1 MRARVG
7 PEQRDRRW
15 RVPGQGGSRPRLYW
29 VTRKEQ
35 LDALA
40 SAVRLD
46 ILDRMVALGPLSVK
60 TLSASMGM
68 KPTAIYQHLQKLE
81 RLELVRSTRTTGA
94 RGRPAA
100 VYEAAGT
107 RVRLARAPLT
117 TENRKPMAKIARAV
131 AGQAAKDYSRAF
143 ASDSWRIEGP
153 TRNHWHFRGLM
164 RPSRQRLAKINAL
177 FDQLAELIWTSD
189 SSPGKQLIS
198 VAWFLAPVGAR
209 PRRRRVR
216 SA

>member
-1 MRARVG
+1 MRAEAGRK
-7 PEQRDRRW
+7 QRDKRR
-15 RVPGQGGSRPRLYW
+15 RGARQAGSQPRLYW

-68 KPTAIYQHLQKLE
+68 KPTAIYQHLQKLA
-81 RLELVRSTRTTGA
+81 RLELVRSTHTSGA

-143 ASDSWRIEGP
+143 ASEAWRIEGP
-153 TRNHWHFRGLM
+153 ARNHWHFRCLM
-164 RPSRQRLAKINAL
+164 RPSKQRLAKINAL
-177 FDQLAELIWTSD
+177 FDELAELIWTSD

-198 VAWFLAPVGAR
+198 VAWFLAPIGAR
-209 PRRRRVR
+209 PRTRQER
-216 SA
+216 SV